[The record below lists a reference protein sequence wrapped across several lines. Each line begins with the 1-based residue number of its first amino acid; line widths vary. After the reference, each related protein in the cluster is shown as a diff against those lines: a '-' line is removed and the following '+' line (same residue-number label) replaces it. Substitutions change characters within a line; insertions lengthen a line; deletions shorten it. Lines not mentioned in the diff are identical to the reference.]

1 MGMAKTDRKL
11 RLVLSGYYG
20 FRNSGDEAVLLSI
33 LNALEQ
39 AGEDQ
44 GVFVEPIV
52 LSGDPTWTARQYGV
66 WSVPRMKLREVR
78 EAIAASDG
86 VISGGGSLLQD
97 ATGLGSIPY
106 YLGILEMARW
116 ARKPSFIYA
125 QGIGPVRRRMFGPF
139 IARAMRKASYVSVR
153 DAESAAL
160 LAGFGVPEDR
170 VAVVPDPVMGL
181 PLPPSAGGAEVRGA
195 AEVAGGAAGDAP
207 RAADGTGAMGLAGAA
222 GAGAAG
228 DGPRASEGADAARAG
243 GADRPPLVGVSVR
256 FWRGDRSDL
265 DRIAAALAAL
275 ARQRPV
281 RLRFLPFHEGAD
293 EDASRYVIERLG
305 DAAAMAEIA
314 PAHDAPQEMLREID
328 RCDLLV
334 GMRLHS
340 LIYAAN
346 REVPLLG
353 LSYDPKIDQFLHRL
367 GDRPIGTVD
376 AIDLQHFAA
385 KAVQF
390 IEDPA
395 QWRIDHYS
403 AIRRLKE
410 EAALPAQRIVEAC
423 LELRGR

>member
-33 LNALEQ
+33 LNALDQ

-116 ARKPSFIYA
+116 ARKPTFVYA
-125 QGIGPVRRRMFGPF
+125 QGIGPVKRRMFGPF

-160 LAGFGVPEDR
+160 LAGFGVPEER

-181 PLPPSAGGAEVRGA
+181 PLPPVE
-195 AEVAGGAAGDAP
+195 GGAA
-207 RAADGTGAMGLAGAA
+207 AAVRGGAA
-222 GAGAAG
+222 AGGNAG
-228 DGPRASEGADAARAG
+228 DGLRAAKGEGAAREG
-243 GADRPPLVGVSVR
+243 GTDRPPLVGVSVR

-275 ARQRPV
+275 ARERAV

-367 GDRPIGTVD
+367 GDRAIGTVD

-410 EAALPAQRIVEAC
+410 EAAVPAQRIVEAC

>member
-1 MGMAKTDRKL
+1 MGMAKSDRKL

-44 GVFVEPIV
+44 GVFIEPIV

-66 WSVPRMKLREVR
+66 WSVPRMKIREVR

-116 ARKPSFIYA
+116 ARKPTFIYA
-125 QGIGPVRRRMFGPF
+125 QGIGPVKRRMFGPF
-139 IARAMRKASYVSVR
+139 IARAMRKAAYVSVR

-170 VAVVPDPVMGL
+170 VAVVPDPVMGM
-181 PLPPSAGGAEVRGA
+181 PLPPAGAAEVRGA
-195 AEVAGGAAGDAP
+195 AVAGGAAGSEP
-207 RAADGTGAMGLAGAA
+207 RAAA
-222 GAGAAG
+222 GAGAGERAADAG
-228 DGPRASEGADAARAG
+228 EAAAARADT
-243 GADRPPLVGVSVR
+243 DRPPLVGVSVR

-265 DRIAAALAAL
+265 DRTAAALAAL
-275 ARQRPV
+275 AQKRAV

-305 DAAAMAEIA
+305 AAASMAEIA
-314 PAHDAPQEMLREID
+314 PTHEAPQEMLREID

-367 GDRPIGTVD
+367 GDRAIGTVD
-376 AIDLQHFAA
+376 ALDPQQFSA
-385 KAVQF
+385 KAVQL
-390 IEDPA
+390 IEDPG

-403 AIRRLKE
+403 VVRRLKE
-410 EAALPAQRIVEAC
+410 EAAVPAQRIVESC
-423 LELRGR
+423 LKLRG